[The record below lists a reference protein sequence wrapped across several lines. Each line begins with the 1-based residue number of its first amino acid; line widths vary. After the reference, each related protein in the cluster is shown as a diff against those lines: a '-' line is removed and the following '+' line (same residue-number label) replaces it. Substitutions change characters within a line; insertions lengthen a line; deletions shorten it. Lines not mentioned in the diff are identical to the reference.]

1 MVNLEKI
8 YIPDN
13 YETELPAPQQSH
25 DLVERGYTN
34 NESEAVMRKSLTYS
48 ENDLLEQ
55 AVFMNKRLV

>member
-13 YETELPAPQQSH
+13 YEIELPAPQQSH

-34 NESEAVMRKSLTYS
+34 NEFGAAMGKTLAYS

-55 AVFMNKRLV
+55 AVFMDKRLI